1 MIKVCLDILTLPLLN
16 VIGTI
21 LFFYNFTDGVFLSL
35 AGTTNGSALIT
46 RITDQRF
53 LKLSDGWVQQE
64 YAGSTGGVRSRLVYE
79 HRVRCEDNYH
89 GDGCAKFCRPRDDNF
104 GHYLCSDDGDMI
116 CMPGWTG
123 SYCSKGTFLLM

>member
-1 MIKVCLDILTLPLLN
+1 MVY
-16 VIGTI
+16 
-21 LFFYNFTDGVFLSL
+21 FYFS

-64 YAGSTGGVRSRLVYE
+64 YVGSTGGVRSRLVYE

-123 SYCSKGTFLLM
+123 SYCSKGVYLLLYCICFDISYGNVF

>member
-1 MIKVCLDILTLPLLN
+1 MIINLI
-16 VIGTI
+16 
-21 LFFYNFTDGVFLSL
+21 FFFS
-35 AGTTNGSALIT
+35 GTTNGSALIT
-46 RITDQRF
+46 RIMDQRY

-123 SYCSKGTFLLM
+123 SYCGKGNYNNNNKRIISTCI